1 MERVGDFDNYRS
13 SLKLLLQVK
22 MKKRPM
28 WSDSTEVEK
37 NAVMMAQKM
46 AVSNYTE
53 LSISL
58 NSVDAIERFSETDGI
73 NFNTC
78 SRQ

>member
-1 MERVGDFDNYRS
+1 
-13 SLKLLLQVK
+13 
-22 MKKRPM
+22 
-28 WSDSTEVEK
+28 
-37 NAVMMAQKM
+37 MMAQKM